1 MGSAW
6 SFRLELF
13 LSVTTPLLRGEA
25 IHLQVGHRRW
35 VKVLSP
41 A

>member
-13 LSVTTPLLRGEA
+13 LSVTPLLRGEA